1 MNAKENEILEYINT
15 EGFVSVTKDTPKNEQ
30 DFVRKLKAFGV
41 LVSPKN
47 NYQFNPSSVFYK
59 HFDSLLVWEG
69 KIEDYQFEDKSV
81 SPIVNNFKGNTITQ
95 FNQNSNQN
103 SLEQMNNSIFIK
115 ALNQELSKEQI
126 IRKEAKD
133 FFENRISNSARVHAV
148 EIFHELKSRLYDFY
162 SAESKSIFL
171 DEIEIE
177 LIAELNE
184 HRKHSHQGEKGINCS
199 YEDKADSLLYYIKQ
213 EIGTLPIIAHQKF
226 KDKSEKKRNKVFIS
240 YSHLDKEYLTDIQ
253 RHFKPFLNQ
262 IDFWDDTKIQPGQ
275 KWKNEI
281 RNAINETKV
290 AILLLSTDF
299 LGSDFI
305 TSNELPPLLESA
317 EKDGTVILIVILKPC
332 LFEEFNELNQFQAM
346 NPPNH
351 PISKMDDNEKEE
363 LFVNL
368 VRQTK
373 RVLNEITE

>member
-1 MNAKENEILEYINT
+1 MN
-15 EGFVSVTKDTPKNEQ
+15 
-30 DFVRKLKAFGV
+30 
-41 LVSPKN
+41 
-47 NYQFNPSSVFYK
+47 
-59 HFDSLLVWEG
+59 
-69 KIEDYQFEDKSV
+69 ED
-81 SPIVNNFKGNTITQ
+81 
-95 FNQNSNQN
+95 
-103 SLEQMNNSIFIK
+103 
-115 ALNQELSKEQI
+115 ELI
-126 IRKEAKD
+126 IRKEAKV
-133 FFENRISNSARVHAV
+133 FFENRISDSICVHAV
-148 EIFHELKSRLYDFY
+148 EIFHELKSRLHDFY
-162 SAESKSIFL
+162 SPESKSVFL
-171 DEIEIE
+171 DEIEVE
-177 LIAELNE
+177 LIAELDE
-184 HRKHSHQGEKGINCS
+184 HRKNNHNGEKGINCG
-199 YEDKADSLLYYIKQ
+199 YEDKTESLLYYIKQ

-226 KDKSEKKRNKVFIS
+226 KAKSEKKRNKVFIS

-281 RNAINETKV
+281 RNAIDETKV

-305 TSNELPPLLESA
+305 SSNELPPLLESA

-351 PISKMDDNEKEE
+351 PISKMDNNDREE

-373 RVLNEITE
+373 KILNDN

>member
-1 MNAKENEILEYINT
+1 MKEE
-15 EGFVSVTKDTPKNEQ
+15 
-30 DFVRKLKAFGV
+30 
-41 LVSPKN
+41 
-47 NYQFNPSSVFYK
+47 
-59 HFDSLLVWEG
+59 
-69 KIEDYQFEDKSV
+69 
-81 SPIVNNFKGNTITQ
+81 
-95 FNQNSNQN
+95 
-103 SLEQMNNSIFIK
+103 
-115 ALNQELSKEQI
+115 EQI
-126 IRKEAKD
+126 IRKEAKN
-133 FFENRISNSARVHAV
+133 FYENKISDSVHLHAV

-162 SAESKSIFL
+162 SPESKSIFL
-171 DEIEIE
+171 DEIEKE
-177 LIAELNE
+177 LITKLYE
-184 HRKHSHQGEKGINCS
+184 HRENSHKGERGVNCI
-199 YEDKADSLLYYIKQ
+199 YENKTESLLFYIKQ

-226 KDKSEKKRNKVFIS
+226 KEKSEKKRNKVFVS
-240 YSHLDKEYLTDIQ
+240 YSHLDKEYLSDIQ

-275 KWKNEI
+275 KWKSEI
-281 RNAINETKV
+281 KNAIDETKV

-332 LFEEFNELNQFQAM
+332 LFEEFYELNQFQAM

-351 PISKMDDNEKEE
+351 PVSKMDDNEREE

-373 RVLNEITE
+373 RILNKIT